1 MKGRLRDPLSAVRA
15 ALPPLALT
23 AVLLGVWEAACRLL
37 SVPVYLLPAPSAI
50 GAAIA
55 GALPILLQSALTT
68 LFAALQALVVAF
80 AAAALLAATG
90 ALSPMF
96 RRAFGPLAA
105 VIQVTPVV
113 ALGPLFVIWAG
124 LDHPGRALTALGA
137 LVAFFPIYSGLAAG
151 LAAADPDLERLFDLY
166 GAGRWRRLVH
176 LRLPSAVPH
185 LLQGVKVGA
194 GLAIVGV
201 VVAEFVAGSGD
212 SQGLAWRILESEHQL
227 KIAQMFAALTVLGV
241 LGAGL
246 NALFTLAEQGL
257 LKAWRGR

>member
-1 MKGRLRDPLSAVRA
+1 MRSPPRTLAAV
-15 ALPPLALT
+15 LPPLVLVAL
-23 AVLLGVWEAACRLL
+23 LLGGWEAACRL
-37 SVPVYLLPAPSAI
+37 SNIPVYLLPSPSAI
-50 GAAIA
+50 AVAI
-55 GALPILLQSALTT
+55 GERYPILVQSALTT
-68 LFAALQALVVAF
+68 LWAAFVSLVFALAAGSAL
-80 AAAALLAATG
+80 ALLG
-90 ALSPMF
+90 GFSPMF

-137 LVAFFPIYSGLAAG
+137 LVAFFPIYSGLATG

-166 GAGRWRRLVH
+166 DAGRWRRLTH
-176 LRLPSAVPH
+176 LYIPSAVPH
-185 LLQGVKVGA
+185 LLQGVKVGG

-227 KIAQMFAALTVLGV
+227 RIAEMFAALVVLGA

-246 NALFTLAEQGL
+246 NALLNLGERML
-257 LKAWRGR
+257 LKTWRGR

>member
-1 MKGRLRDPLSAVRA
+1 MKA
-15 ALPPLALT
+15 ALVRSIYAVLPALLLT
-23 AVLLGVWEAACRLL
+23 AALLAAWEAACRLFG
-37 SVPVYLLPAPSAI
+37 VPVYLLPAPSAI
-50 GAAIA
+50 GASI
-55 GALPILLQSALTT
+55 GENLPALLQSAFTT
-68 LFAALQALVVAF
+68 LWAALQSLLVAL
-80 AAAALLAATG
+80 AAGAAL
-90 ALSPMF
+90 ALLGGFSPMF

-137 LVAFFPIYSGLAAG
+137 LVAFFPIYSGFAAG

-166 GAGRWRRLVH
+166 DAGRWRRLIH
-176 LRLPSAVPH
+176 LKLPSAVPH
-185 LLQGVKVGA
+185 LLQGVKVGG

-212 SQGLAWRILESEHQL
+212 AQGLAWRILESEHQL
-227 KIAQMFAALTVLGV
+227 RIAEMFAALTVLGA

-246 NALFTLAEQGL
+246 NALLNLGEKFL
-257 LKAWRGR
+257 LKTWRGR

>member
-1 MKGRLRDPLSAVRA
+1 MRSPFA
-15 ALPPLALT
+15 ALASVLPPVVLV
-23 AVLLGVWEAACRLL
+23 AVLLGGWEAACRLL
-37 SVPVYLLPAPSAI
+37 SIPVYLLPTPSAI
-50 GAAIA
+50 AVAI
-55 GALPILLQSALTT
+55 GEHLPLLLQSALTT
-68 LFAALQALVVAF
+68 LWAAFAALVWAF
-80 AAAALLAATG
+80 AAGTALALLG
-90 ALSPMF
+90 GFSPMF

-124 LDHPGRALTALGA
+124 LDHPSRALTALGA
-137 LVAFFPIYSGLAAG
+137 LVAFFPIYSGLATG

-166 GAGRWRRLVH
+166 DASRWRRLTH
-176 LRLPSAVPH
+176 LYIPSAVPQ
-185 LLQGVKVGA
+185 LLQGVKVGG

-227 KIAQMFAALTVLGV
+227 RVAEMFAALAVLGA

-246 NALFTLAEQGL
+246 NALLNLSEQGL
-257 LKAWRGR
+257 LRAWRGR

>member
-1 MKGRLRDPLSAVRA
+1 VKSPAAAVA
-15 ALPPLALT
+15 AVLPPLVLVAI
-23 AVLLGVWEAACRLL
+23 LLGVWEAACRLL
-37 SVPVYLLPAPSAI
+37 NVPVYLLPSPSAI
-50 GAAIA
+50 AVAI
-55 GALPILLQSALTT
+55 GEHFPLLLQSALTT
-68 LFAALQALVVAF
+68 LWAAFEALVWAFLAGAAL
-80 AAAALLAATG
+80 
-90 ALSPMF
+90 ALSGGLSPVF

-124 LDHPGRALTALGA
+124 LDHPSRALTALGA
-137 LVAFFPIYSGLAAG
+137 LVAFFPIYSGLATG

-166 GAGRWRRLVH
+166 GASRWRRLV
-176 LRLPSAVPH
+176 LLYVPSATPH
-185 LLQGVKVGA
+185 LLQGVKVGG

-227 KIAQMFAALTVLGV
+227 HIAEMFAALVVLGA

-246 NALFTLAEQGL
+246 NALLNLGEQFL
-257 LKAWRGR
+257 LKTWRGR

>member
-1 MKGRLRDPLSAVRA
+1 MRSPAPALGVV
-15 ALPPLALT
+15 LPPLVL
-23 AVLLGVWEAACRLL
+23 VLSLLGAWEAFCRLL

-50 GAAIA
+50 GVAV
-55 GALPILLQSALTT
+55 GEHLPLLLQSALTT
-68 LFAALQALVVAF
+68 LWAAFEALVWALVGG
-80 AAAALLAATG
+80 ALLALLG
-90 ALSPMF
+90 GFSPMF

-124 LDHPGRALTALGA
+124 LDHPSRALTALGA

-151 LAAADPDLERLFDLY
+151 LASADPDLERLFDLY
-166 GAGRWRRLVH
+166 DASRWKRLTH
-176 LRLPSAVPH
+176 LYIPSAVPH
-185 LLQGVKVGA
+185 LLQGVKVGG

-227 KIAQMFAALTVLGV
+227 HIAEMFAALAVLGA

-246 NALFTLAEQGL
+246 NALLNLCERFL
-257 LKAWRGR
+257 LKTWRGR